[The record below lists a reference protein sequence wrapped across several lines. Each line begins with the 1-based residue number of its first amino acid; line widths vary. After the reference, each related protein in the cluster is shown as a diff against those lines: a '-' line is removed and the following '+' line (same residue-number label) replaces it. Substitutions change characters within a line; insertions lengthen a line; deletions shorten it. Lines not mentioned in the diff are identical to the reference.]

1 MPKSRHGRGRRSFQA
16 KKGKIRQS
24 SPAAAVPQPPAS
36 QTSAAAVPV
45 RSTPATAPLAPTMQ
59 YPYVLAELK
68 RIAIL
73 AGIALAILVVLALVV
88 PRVAS

>member
-24 SPAAAVPQPPAS
+24 SPAEAVPQPAS
-36 QTSAAAVPV
+36 PTSATAVPV

>member
-24 SPAAAVPQPPAS
+24 SPAAAVPQPAS

-45 RSTPATAPLAPTMQ
+45 RSMPVTAPLAPTMQ

-73 AGIALAILVVLALVV
+73 AGIALAILVVLALVL